1 MFKRNQKTAEKA
13 APRERVTRKEVEDD
27 GLDSESI
34 SLNDSKAWS
43 DTEFAEDDDAIA
55 ERRRDPLRNRI

>member
-1 MFKRNQKTAEKA
+1 MLKRTKKTAEKA
-13 APRERVTRKEVEDD
+13 APRERVTRKDVEDD

-34 SLNDSKAWS
+34 SLNDSQAWS

-55 ERRRDPLRNRI
+55 ERRRDPLRNRV